1 MKYLFFG
8 LMSLFMVTSGYAQ
21 NVLNAMSPEELRE
34 QRANRTKVTESGDT
48 VSTLNQPL
56 EYGHIEDKDIIW
68 SKVVWEVIDLNER
81 LNQPYYRAS
90 DGLLTE
96 SASLY
101 DALVEGVRSGAI
113 EQVYDNEYFTN
124 KMTYD
129 QIVSRTAK
137 KDTQQF
143 YFDMIDAGEEPDE
156 GLIFNFEIDSDH
168 IEMIKIKGMWYIDRR
183 LGEMKYRI
191 LGLCIMGPDA
201 QALGTEFDDGTF
213 VELFWIWYPDAREVL
228 NNYTVFNPN
237 NSSSSITF
245 DDLINARRFS
255 SVLYKAQTMYGITP
269 IEDYIPNDAKGQLE
283 ESDRIRESILQSEA
297 DMWSY

>member
-1 MKYLFFG
+1 MKCLFFG
-8 LMSLFMVTSGYAQ
+8 ILSMVATLGYAQ

-34 QRANRTKVTESGDT
+34 QRANKTKVTEAGDT
-48 VSTLNQPL
+48 VSTMAEPL
-56 EYGHIEDKDIIW
+56 SYGYIEDKDIIW
-68 SKVVWEVIDLNER
+68 SKVVWEVIDMNER

-101 DALVEGVRSGAI
+101 DALVEGVRSGQI
-113 EQVYDNEYFTN
+113 EQVYDDEYFTS

-137 KDTQQF
+137 KDTQQY
-143 YFDMIDAGEEPDE
+143 YFDMIDAGEEADE
-156 GLIFNFEIDSDH
+156 GLIFNFEINSSD
-168 IEMIKIKGMWYIDRR
+168 IEMVKIKGMWYIDRR
-183 LGEMKYRI
+183 LGEMKYRL
-191 LGLCIMGPDA
+191 LGLAIMGPDA

-213 VELFWIWYPDAREVL
+213 VELFWVWYPDARKVL

-245 DDLINARRFS
+245 DDLLNARRFS
-255 SVLYKAQTMYGITP
+255 SVIYKAQTMYGITP
-269 IEDYIPNDAKGQLE
+269 IEDYIPKNAKGQLE

-297 DMWSY
+297 DMWQY

>member
-1 MKYLFFG
+1 MKCLFFG
-8 LMSLFMVTSGYAQ
+8 LMSLVASLGYSQ
-21 NVLNAMSPEELRE
+21 NVLNAMSPDELRE
-34 QRANRTKVTESGDT
+34 QRANKTKVTEAGDT
-48 VSTLNQPL
+48 VSTEAVPM
-56 EYGHIEDKDIIW
+56 EYGYIEDKDIIW

-101 DALVEGVRSGAI
+101 DALVDGVRSGKI
-113 EQVYDNEYFTN
+113 SQVYDDEYFTT

-129 QIVSRTAK
+129 QIVARTAK
-137 KDTQQF
+137 KDTQQY
-143 YFDMIDAGEEPDE
+143 YFDMIDAGEEADE
-156 GLIFNFEIDSDH
+156 GLIFNFEINSKD
-168 IEMIKIKGMWYIDRR
+168 IKMLKTKGMWYIDRR
-183 LGEMKYRI
+183 LGEMKYRL

-201 QALGTEFDDGTF
+201 QALGTEFDDGMF
-213 VELFWIWYPDAREVL
+213 VELFWIWYPDARTVL

-237 NSSSSITF
+237 NSSSSVTF
-245 DDLINARRFS
+245 DDLLNSRRFS
-255 SVLYKAQTMYGITP
+255 SVIYKAQTMYGITP
-269 IEDYIPNDAKGQLE
+269 IEEYIPKNSKGQLE

>member
-1 MKYLFFG
+1 MKCLFFG
-8 LMSLFMVTSGYAQ
+8 LMSLVASLGYAQ
-21 NVLNAMSPEELRE
+21 NVLNAMSPDELRE
-34 QRANRTKVTESGDT
+34 QRANKTKVTEAGDT
-48 VSTLNQPL
+48 VSTMAQPM
-56 EYGHIEDKDIIW
+56 EYGYIEDKDIIW

-101 DALVEGVRSGAI
+101 NSLVDGVRSGAI
-113 EQVYDNEYFTN
+113 SQVFDDEYFTT

-137 KDTQQF
+137 KDTQQY
-143 YFDMIDAGEEPDE
+143 YFDMIDEGLEADE
-156 GLIFNFEIDSDH
+156 GLIFNFEISSDD
-168 IEMIKIKGMWYIDRR
+168 IQMVKTKGMWYIDRR
-183 LGEMKYRI
+183 LGEMKYRL

-201 QALGTEFDDGTF
+201 QALGTEFDDGAF
-213 VELFWIWYPDAREVL
+213 VELFWIWYPDARTVL

-237 NSSSSITF
+237 NSSSSVTF
-245 DDLINARRFS
+245 DDLLNSRRFS
-255 SVLYKAQTMYGITP
+255 SVIYKAQTMYGITP
-269 IEDYIPNDAKGQLE
+269 VEEYIPKNSKGQLE
-283 ESDRIRESILQSEA
+283 ESDRIRESVLQSEA

>member
-1 MKYLFFG
+1 MKCLFFG
-8 LMSLFMVTSGYAQ
+8 LMSLVASLGYSQ
-21 NVLNAMSPEELRE
+21 NVLNAMSPDELRE
-34 QRANRTKVTESGDT
+34 QRANKTKVTEAGDT
-48 VSTLNQPL
+48 VSTEAQPM
-56 EYGHIEDKDIIW
+56 EYGYIEDKDIIW

-101 DALVEGVRSGAI
+101 DALVEGVRSGKI
-113 EQVYDNEYFTN
+113 SQVYDDEYFTT

-137 KDTQQF
+137 KDTQQY
-143 YFDMIDAGEEPDE
+143 YFDMIDAGEEADE
-156 GLIFNFEIDSDH
+156 GLIFNFEINSKD
-168 IEMIKIKGMWYIDRR
+168 IKMLKTKGMWYIDRR
-183 LGEMKYRI
+183 LGEMKYRL

-201 QALGTEFDDGTF
+201 QALGTEFDDGMF
-213 VELFWIWYPDAREVL
+213 VELFWIWYPDARTVL

-237 NSSSSITF
+237 NSSSSVTF
-245 DDLINARRFS
+245 DDLLNSRRFS
-255 SVLYKAQTMYGITP
+255 SVIYKAQTMYGITP
-269 IEDYIPNDAKGQLE
+269 IEDYIPKNSKGQLE

>member
-1 MKYLFFG
+1 MKCLFFG
-8 LMSLFMVTSGYAQ
+8 IMSLVASLGYSQ
-21 NVLNAMSPEELRE
+21 NVLNAMSPDELRE
-34 QRANRTKVTESGDT
+34 QRANKTKVTEAGDT
-48 VSTLNQPL
+48 VSTEAQPM
-56 EYGHIEDKDIIW
+56 EYGYIEDKDIIW

-101 DALVEGVRSGAI
+101 DALVEGVRSGKI
-113 EQVYDNEYFTN
+113 SQVYDDEYFTT

-137 KDTQQF
+137 KDTQQY
-143 YFDMIDAGEEPDE
+143 YFDMIDAGEEADE
-156 GLIFNFEIDSDH
+156 GLIFNFEINSKD
-168 IEMIKIKGMWYIDRR
+168 IKMLKTKGMWYIDRR
-183 LGEMKYRI
+183 LGEMKYRL

-201 QALGTEFDDGTF
+201 QALGTEFDDGMF
-213 VELFWIWYPDAREVL
+213 VELFWIWYPDARTVL

-237 NSSSSITF
+237 NSSSSVTF
-245 DDLINARRFS
+245 DDLLNSRRFS
-255 SVLYKAQTMYGITP
+255 SVIYKAQTMYGITP
-269 IEDYIPNDAKGQLE
+269 IEDYIPKNSKGQLE

>member
-1 MKYLFFG
+1 
-8 LMSLFMVTSGYAQ
+8 MVATLGYAQ

-34 QRANRTKVTESGDT
+34 QRANKTKVTEAGDT
-48 VSTLNQPL
+48 VSTMAEPL
-56 EYGHIEDKDIIW
+56 SYGYIEDKDIIW
-68 SKVVWEVIDLNER
+68 SKVVWEVIDMNER

-101 DALVEGVRSGAI
+101 DALVEGVRSGQI
-113 EQVYDNEYFTN
+113 EQVYDDEYFTS

-129 QIVSRTAK
+129 QIVDRTAK
-137 KDTQQF
+137 KDTQQY
-143 YFDMIDAGEEPDE
+143 YFDMIDAGEEADE
-156 GLIFNFEIDSDH
+156 GLIFNFEINSTD
-168 IEMIKIKGMWYIDRR
+168 IEMVKIKGMWYIDRR
-183 LGEMKYRI
+183 LGEMKYRL
-191 LGLCIMGPDA
+191 LGLAIMGPDA

-213 VELFWIWYPDAREVL
+213 VELFWVWYPDARKVL

-245 DDLINARRFS
+245 DDLLNARRFS
-255 SVLYKAQTMYGITP
+255 SVIYKAQTMYGITP
-269 IEDYIPNDAKGQLE
+269 IEDYIPKNAKGQLE

-297 DMWSY
+297 DMWQY

>member
-1 MKYLFFG
+1 MKCLFFG
-8 LMSLFMVTSGYAQ
+8 ILSMVATLGYAQ

-34 QRANRTKVTESGDT
+34 QRANKTKVTEAGDT
-48 VSTLNQPL
+48 VSTMAEPL
-56 EYGHIEDKDIIW
+56 SYGYIEDKDIIW
-68 SKVVWEVIDLNER
+68 SKVVWEVIDMNER

-101 DALVEGVRSGAI
+101 DALVEGVRSGQI
-113 EQVYDNEYFTN
+113 EQVYDDEYFTS

-129 QIVSRTAK
+129 QIVDRTAK
-137 KDTQQF
+137 KDTQQY
-143 YFDMIDAGEEPDE
+143 YFDMIDAGEEADE
-156 GLIFNFEIDSDH
+156 GLIFNFEINSTD
-168 IEMIKIKGMWYIDRR
+168 IEMVKIKGMWYIDRR
-183 LGEMKYRI
+183 LGEMKYRL
-191 LGLCIMGPDA
+191 LGLAIMGPDA

-213 VELFWIWYPDAREVL
+213 VELFWVWYPDARKVL

-245 DDLINARRFS
+245 DDLLNARRFS
-255 SVLYKAQTMYGITP
+255 SVIYKAQTMYGITP
-269 IEDYIPNDAKGQLE
+269 IEDYIPKNAKGQLE

-297 DMWSY
+297 DMWQY

>member
-8 LMSLFMVTSGYAQ
+8 LMSLLMGTSALAQ

-34 QRANRTKVTESGDT
+34 QRANKTKVTESGDT
-48 VSTLNQPL
+48 ISTLAEPM
-56 EYGHIEDKDIIW
+56 EYGHIEDKDIVW
-68 SKVVWEVIDLNER
+68 SKVVWEVIDMNER

-90 DGLLTE
+90 DGMLTE

-101 DALVEGVRSGAI
+101 NALVEGVRSGDI
-113 EQVYDNEYFTN
+113 KEVYDDEYFVQ

-137 KDTQQF
+137 KDTQQY
-143 YFDMIDAGEEPDE
+143 YFDLIDEGEEPDD
-156 GLIFNFEIDSDH
+156 GLIFNFEVDSDD
-168 IEMIKIKGMWYIDRR
+168 IEMLKVKGMWYIDRR
-183 LGEMKYRI
+183 LGEMKYRL

-201 QALGTEFDDGTF
+201 QSLGTEFDDGTF
-213 VELFWIWYPDAREVL
+213 VELFWIWYPDARKVL
-228 NNYTVFNPN
+228 SNYTVFNPN
-237 NSSSSITF
+237 NSSSSVTF
-245 DDLINARRFS
+245 DDILNARRFS

-269 IEDYIPNDAKGQLE
+269 IEDYIPKDSKGQLE

>member
-8 LMSLFMVTSGYAQ
+8 LMSVCMATTSLAQ
-21 NVLNAMSPEELRE
+21 NVLNAMSPDELRE
-34 QRANRTKVTESGDT
+34 QRANKTKITESGDT
-48 VSTLNQPL
+48 ISTLAEPMA
-56 EYGHIEDKDIIW
+56 YGHIEDKDILW

-101 DALVEGVRSGAI
+101 DALVDGVRSGKI
-113 EQVYDNEYFTN
+113 QQVFDDEYFTT

-137 KDTQQF
+137 KDTQQY
-143 YFDMIDAGEEPDE
+143 YFDLIDEGEEADD
-156 GLIFNFEIDSDH
+156 GLIFNFEVHSAD
-168 IEMIKIKGMWYIDRR
+168 IKMLKTKGMWYIDRR
-183 LGEMKYRI
+183 LGEMKYRL

-228 NNYTVFNPN
+228 NNYTVFNPS
-237 NSSSSITF
+237 NSSSSVTF
-245 DDLINARRFS
+245 DDLLNARRFS

-269 IEDYIPNDAKGQLE
+269 IEDYIPQDAKGQLE

>member
-1 MKYLFFG
+1 MKCLFFG
-8 LMSLFMVTSGYAQ
+8 LVSLVASLSFAQ
-21 NVLNAMSPEELRE
+21 NVLNAVSPEQLRE
-34 QRANRTKVTESGDT
+34 QRANRTKVTEAGDT
-48 VSTLNQPL
+48 VSTEAVPL
-56 EYGHIEDKDIIW
+56 EYGYIEDKDIIW

-101 DALVEGVRSGAI
+101 DALVEGVRSGKI
-113 EQVYDNEYFTN
+113 TQVYDDEYFTT

-129 QIVSRTAK
+129 QIVARTAK
-137 KDTQQF
+137 KDTQQY
-143 YFDMIDAGEEPDE
+143 YFEMIDAGEEPDE
-156 GLIFNFEIDSDH
+156 ELIFNFEVQSRD
-168 IEMIKIKGMWYIDRR
+168 IKMLKTKGMWYIDRR
-183 LGEMKYRI
+183 LGEMKYRL
-191 LGLCIMGPDA
+191 LGLCVMGPDA

-213 VELFWIWYPDAREVL
+213 VELFWIWYPDARQVL

-237 NSSSSITF
+237 NSSSSVTF
-245 DDLINARRFS
+245 DDLLNARRFS
-255 SVLYKAQTMYGITP
+255 SVIYKAQTMYGITP
-269 IEDYIPNDAKGQLE
+269 IEDYIPKNAKGQLE

>member
-1 MKYLFFG
+1 MKCLFFG
-8 LMSLFMVTSGYAQ
+8 IISLVASLGYAQ
-21 NVLNAMSPEELRE
+21 NVLNAISPEELRE
-34 QRANRTKVTESGDT
+34 QRANKTKVTEAGDT
-48 VSTLNQPL
+48 VSTLAEPL
-56 EYGHIEDKDIIW
+56 EYGFIEDKDIIW
-68 SKVVWEVIDLNER
+68 SKVVWEVIDMNER

-96 SASLY
+96 SSSLY
-101 DALVEGVRSGAI
+101 DALVQGVQSGEI
-113 EQVYDNEYFTN
+113 SQVYDDEYFTT

-137 KDTQQF
+137 KDTQD
-143 YFDMIDAGEEPDE
+143 YYYEMIDAGEEPDE
-156 GLIFNFEIDSDH
+156 ALIFNFEVSSQD
-168 IEMIKIKGMWYIDRR
+168 IKMLKVKGMWYIDRR
-183 LGEMKYRI
+183 LGEMKYRL

-213 VELFWIWYPDAREVL
+213 VDLFWIWYPDARKVL
-228 NNYTVFNPN
+228 NNYTVFNPQ

-245 DDLINARRFS
+245 DDLLNARRFS

-269 IEDYIPNDAKGQLE
+269 IEEYIPKNAKGQLE

-297 DMWSY
+297 DMWQY

>member
-1 MKYLFFG
+1 MATT
-8 LMSLFMVTSGYAQ
+8 SLAQ
-21 NVLNAMSPEELRE
+21 NVLNAMSPDELRE
-34 QRANRTKVTESGDT
+34 QRANKTKITESGDT
-48 VSTLNQPL
+48 ISTLAEPMA
-56 EYGHIEDKDIIW
+56 YGHIEDKDIVW

-101 DALVEGVRSGAI
+101 DALVQGVRSGEI
-113 EQVYDNEYFTN
+113 QQVFDDEYFTT

-137 KDTQQF
+137 KDTQQY
-143 YFDMIDAGEEPDE
+143 YFDLIDEGEEPDD
-156 GLIFNFEIDSDH
+156 GLIFNFEVHSGD
-168 IEMIKIKGMWYIDRR
+168 IKMLKTKGMWYIDRR
-183 LGEMKYRI
+183 LGEMKYRL

-213 VELFWIWYPDAREVL
+213 VELFWIWYPDARQVL
-228 NNYTVFNPN
+228 NNYTVFNPS
-237 NSSSSITF
+237 NSSSSVTF
-245 DDLINARRFS
+245 DDILNARRFS

-269 IEDYIPNDAKGQLE
+269 IEDYIPKDAKGQLE
-283 ESDRIRESILQSEA
+283 ESSRIRESILQSEA

>member
-1 MKYLFFG
+1 MKCLFFG
-8 LMSLFMVTSGYAQ
+8 IMSLVASLGYSQ
-21 NVLNAMSPEELRE
+21 NVLNAMSPDELRE
-34 QRANRTKVTESGDT
+34 QRANKTKVTEAGDT
-48 VSTLNQPL
+48 VSTLAQPM
-56 EYGHIEDKDIIW
+56 EYGYIEDKDIIW

-101 DALVEGVRSGAI
+101 DALVEGVRSGKI
-113 EQVYDNEYFTN
+113 SQVYDDEYFTT

-137 KDTQQF
+137 KDTQQY
-143 YFDMIDAGEEPDE
+143 YFDMIDAGEEADE
-156 GLIFNFEIDSDH
+156 GLIFNFEINSKD
-168 IEMIKIKGMWYIDRR
+168 IKMLKTKGMWYIDRR
-183 LGEMKYRI
+183 LGEMKYRL

-201 QALGTEFDDGTF
+201 QALGTEFDDGMF
-213 VELFWIWYPDAREVL
+213 VELFWIWYPDARTVL

-237 NSSSSITF
+237 NSSSSVTF
-245 DDLINARRFS
+245 DDLLNSRRFS
-255 SVLYKAQTMYGITP
+255 SVIYKAQTMYGITP
-269 IEDYIPNDAKGQLE
+269 IEDYIPKNSKGQLE

>member
-1 MKYLFFG
+1 MKCLFFG
-8 LMSLFMVTSGYAQ
+8 LMSLVASLGYSQ
-21 NVLNAMSPEELRE
+21 NVLNAMSPDELRE
-34 QRANRTKVTESGDT
+34 QRANKTKVTEAGDT
-48 VSTLNQPL
+48 VSTEAQPM
-56 EYGHIEDKDIIW
+56 EYGYIEDKDIIW

-101 DALVEGVRSGAI
+101 DALVDGVRSGKI
-113 EQVYDNEYFTN
+113 SQVYDDEYFTT

-137 KDTQQF
+137 KDTQQY
-143 YFDMIDAGEEPDE
+143 YFDMIDAGEEADE
-156 GLIFNFEIDSDH
+156 GLIFNFEINSKD
-168 IEMIKIKGMWYIDRR
+168 IKMLKTKGMWYIDRR
-183 LGEMKYRI
+183 LGEMKYRL

-201 QALGTEFDDGTF
+201 QALGTEFDDGMF
-213 VELFWIWYPDAREVL
+213 VELFWIWYPDARTVL

-237 NSSSSITF
+237 NSSSSVTF
-245 DDLINARRFS
+245 DDLLNSRRFS
-255 SVLYKAQTMYGITP
+255 SVIYKAQTMYGITP
-269 IEDYIPNDAKGQLE
+269 IEDYIPKNSKGQLE